1 MELWYFPSVLRL
13 ISSKRCQFLIL
24 ATWIVAMAIHSP
36 YLFGLKLAEI
46 HGVLDCRW
54 HWKEAFGESSYLQNY
69 FLSFCVT
76 FTFMPFVLIALL
88 YIIIFFKLKS
98 LRSPGE
104 QSVNVE
110 QQRQQRERNVLK
122 TTIAVVLGFALC
134 WLPFALGG
142 FITILWDIRSCSF
155 QYFFTV
161 TLEQIAP

>member
-1 MELWYFPSVLRL
+1 
-13 ISSKRCQFLIL
+13 
-24 ATWIVAMAIHSP
+24 
-36 YLFGLKLAEI
+36 
-46 HGVLDCRW
+46 
-54 HWKEAFGESSYLQNY
+54 
-69 FLSFCVT
+69 
-76 FTFMPFVLIALL
+76 MPFVLIALL

-98 LRSPGE
+98 QRSPGE

-122 TTIAVVLGFALC
+122 MTIAIVLGFAVC

-161 TLEQIAP
+161 TRFMTRANCAINSCICFIFSRNYREGQKTLLS

>member
-1 MELWYFPSVLRL
+1 MSLALERSLWRVLLPSELLLVTL
-13 ISSKRCQFLIL
+13 
-24 ATWIVAMAIHSP
+24 
-36 YLFGLKLAEI
+36 
-46 HGVLDCRW
+46 CR
-54 HWKEAFGESSYLQNY
+54 
-69 FLSFCVT
+69 

-98 LRSPGE
+98 QRSPGE

-122 TTIAVVLGFALC
+122 MTIAIVLGFAVC

-161 TLEQIAP
+161 TRFMTRANCAINSCICFTFSRNYREGLKTLLS